1 MSQTPDT
8 TAKVGKCA
16 STGVEIS
23 ICYNAFGDPKDPC
36 VLLVMGM
43 TGVGMLWRDEFCE
56 MIARNGYYV
65 VRYDNRDVGLSTR
78 LTDFPGPHVMRMLL
92 PRALSFGERNPY
104 SLEDMAADGMNL
116 LTALGIDAA
125 HVVGCS
131 MGGMI
136 VQLMAIH
143 YPTRVR
149 SLTII
154 FSHTGNPARVRE
166 GWRTKLG
173 FLDRPASSSLED
185 LIEFKCS
192 LMRRMAGPNYPPDA
206 EKCRRLATQVLTR
219 AAEDPM
225 ALRRHLSAVQRAKSR
240 VEALRGLKTP
250 TLVMH
255 GMCDEMVPYQN
266 GVELATVVGRSAKLV
281 LFPLMGHSLPEELWG
296 DIAQEIVWNT
306 RRADASA

>member
-1 MSQTPDT
+1 MSYTPDT
-8 TAKVGKCA
+8 IVNVGKCA
-16 STGVEIS
+16 TTGVEIS

-56 MIARNGYYV
+56 MLARNGYYV
-65 VRYDNRDVGLSTR
+65 IRYDNRDVGLSTH
-78 LTDFPGPHVMRMLL
+78 LSDFPGPHVLRMVL
-92 PRALSFGERNPY
+92 PHALSLGERNPY

-116 LTALGIDAA
+116 LTTLGIDAA

-149 SLTII
+149 TLTII
-154 FSHTGNPARVRE
+154 YSHTSNPARVRE
-166 GWRTKLG
+166 GWRTKLR
-173 FLDRPASSSLED
+173 FLDRPASSTLED
-185 LIEFKCS
+185 SIEFKCF
-192 LMRRMAGPNYPPDA
+192 LMRRTAGPNYPPDE
-206 EKCRRLATQVLTR
+206 EKTRQFVKRILTR

-225 ALRRHLSAVQRAKSR
+225 CLRRHLAACQRAGSR
-240 VEALRGLKTP
+240 MEALRDLKTP

-255 GMCDEMVPYQN
+255 GMADQTIPYQN
-266 GVELATVVGRSAKLV
+266 GIELATVIGRSAKLV
-281 LFPLMGHSLPEELWG
+281 LFPLMDHSLPEELYV
-296 DIAQEIVWNT
+296 DLVQEIVWNT
-306 RRADASA
+306 RRASASA